1 MAQVKLTLP
10 EDLAKR
16 FRQIA
21 IAKRGTLD
29 LKAEGE
35 EAIRNHV
42 QRNERWLRLRA
53 SGDPDA
59 LLKVIGSLRSRGHP
73 DALREKKALYNGA

>member
-10 EDLAKR
+10 DNLARK

-21 IAKRGTLD
+21 IAKHGTLN

-35 EAIRNHV
+35 EAIRSHI

-59 LLKVIGSLRSRGHP
+59 LLKVIGSLRSSTRR
-73 DALREKKALYNGA
+73 DAFQEKKALYAEA